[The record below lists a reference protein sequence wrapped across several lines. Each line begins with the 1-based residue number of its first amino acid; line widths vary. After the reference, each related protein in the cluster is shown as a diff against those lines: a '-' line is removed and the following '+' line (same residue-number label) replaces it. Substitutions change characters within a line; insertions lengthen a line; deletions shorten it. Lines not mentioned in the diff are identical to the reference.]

1 MFKNDNQKYIAAAAA
16 ATLLI
21 AGGIYLSKKKPTVHV
36 EEPAKIDSTTEVV
49 PSTPAVAK
57 IQPSKPASPKAGDSP
72 KAPSNNSVNDTEVAS
87 EFWTDSEND
96 KNQFLTK
103 E

>member
-21 AGGIYLSKKKPTVHV
+21 AGGIYLSKKKSTV
-36 EEPAKIDSTTEVV
+36 EEPAKIDTASEVV

-72 KAPSNNSVNDTEVAS
+72 KAESNNSVNEVAT